1 MRELR
6 ELQPPTYTRIAKI
19 ADVHVTTVREIASRE
34 NWPKLHVPK
43 GTVMQVARIKDLLAE
58 EDARARAEILEA
70 MNDPDADL
78 PELPPGD
85 IGAFVIADM
94 RAILVE
100 AAHTGRIDKARVDTL
115 WSMLRVAERSQVL
128 QHAAEQQEEE
138 RSDDELADILTR
150 VDQRIVELAR
160 DYAERLVAER
170 NDAQAG

>member
-1 MRELR
+1 MRD
-6 ELQPPTYTRIAKI
+6 LQPPTFTRIAKI

-43 GTVMQVARIKDLLAE
+43 GTVMRVARIKDLLAE
-58 EDARARAEILEA
+58 EDARTRAEILEA
-70 MNDPDADL
+70 MNDPDAEL

-115 WSMLRVAERSQVL
+115 WSMLRVAERSRSL
-128 QHAAEQQEEE
+128 RHETEQKEEE
-138 RSDDELADILTR
+138 RSDDELADILAR
-150 VDQRIVELAR
+150 VDERIVELAR
-160 DYAERLVAER
+160 DYAERLGAER
-170 NDAQAG
+170 LHAEAG